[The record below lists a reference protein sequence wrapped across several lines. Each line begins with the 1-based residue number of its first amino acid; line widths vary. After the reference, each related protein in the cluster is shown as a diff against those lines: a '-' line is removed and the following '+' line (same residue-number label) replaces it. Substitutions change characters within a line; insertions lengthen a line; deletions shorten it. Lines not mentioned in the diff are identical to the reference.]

1 MDCAAADFDVAV
13 GFGVDAEADAFPGI
27 FCAAF
32 DRHSVEVERDV
43 IGNKFDDGRAV
54 WDGEMVVAGSD
65 FGAVGESDW
74 GVEFD
79 DREILWC
86 RRCGLGRANNIWHR
100 ESENQREDEL

>member
-1 MDCAAADFDVAV
+1 MLSAASSMT
-13 GFGVDAEADAFPGI
+13 AEPSG
-27 FCAAF
+27 
-32 DRHSVEVERDV
+32 
-43 IGNKFDDGRAV
+43 
-54 WDGEMVVAGSD
+54 DGEMVVAGSD
-65 FGAVGESDW
+65 FGAVGEGDW